1 MQKTELRQNDSKRFL
16 KGAVAV
22 HHAFGHSGGARGVND
37 RHQVVGVQGRKGLRR
52 VAHAADLVP
61 TSGVIEPVVG
71 GGHHLNSAR
80 NAVAVARHVVE
91 LAEHHDLGPGML
103 DHCPRRRPVNRG
115 VDGHRNGSGQRHR
128 VVDHGP
134 VRGKQL

>member
-16 KGAVAV
+16 KGSVAV
-22 HHAFGHSGGARGVND
+22 HDAFGHSGGARGVND
-37 RHQVVGVQGRKGLRR
+37 RHQVVGVQGREDRGR
-52 VAHAADLVP
+52 VAHSADLVP
-61 TSGVIEPVVG
+61 TSGVVEPVVG
-71 GGHHLNSAR
+71 GGHHLDSAW
-80 NAVAVARHVVE
+80 NAVAVARHIIE
-91 LAEHHDLGPGML
+91 LAEHHDLGLGML

-128 VVDHGP
+128 VVVYGP